1 MREVFD
7 EALETNIELFNRRD
21 PLYGK
26 TCAHVAQEN
35 NLDNELAVM
44 IQKGVGRHELKT
56 SFNLRIV
63 GTYH

>member
-7 EALETNIELFNRRD
+7 EAIEMNMELFNRRD

-35 NLDNELAVM
+35 SLDNELAVM
-44 IQKGVGRHELKT
+44 IQKGVGRHDLQT
-56 SFNLRIV
+56 FL
-63 GTYH
+63 H